1 MRDEQTIFNLINEI
15 AMKDDGIRAVYMNG
29 SRANPNVT
37 KDALCDYDI
46 VFMVNNTAD
55 YYKDD
60 SFIRQFGD
68 ILYMQ
73 QPDELD
79 KMMGREVDFNESYIW
94 LVIYKDG
101 VRMDI
106 NVVNVNSS
114 KVYED
119 KACIVLLDKDGR
131 LLNVPEATDSQWWV
145 KKFSEAEY
153 IEVCNE
159 FWWCLN
165 NVAKGIRRYEIPYA
179 QDMLNEVV
187 RPQLV
192 KMLGWKVGILTDYSV
207 SIGKSG
213 KYLNKWL
220 REEEYEL
227 FLETYCGAVAGEMW
241 RSVLIMCRLFEE
253 TAIFVA
259 ANLGYEYN
267 DADAEAAMKYIH
279 FVKEMETI

>member
-1 MRDEQTIFNLINEI
+1 MRDEKTIFALVNDV
-15 AMKDDGIRAVYMNG
+15 AVKDAGIRAVYMNG

-46 VFMVNNTAD
+46 VFMVDNTVD
-55 YYKDD
+55 YYENDA
-60 SFIRQFGD
+60 FIRQFGE

-73 QPDELD
+73 QPDEMD
-79 KMMGREVDFNESYIW
+79 KMLGLEVDFSEKYTW
-94 LVIYKDG
+94 LVIFEDG

-106 NVVNVNSS
+106 TIVNLES
-114 KVYED
+114 KLVYSE
-119 KACIVLLDKDGR
+119 KACVVLLDKDGR
-131 LLNVPEATDSQWWV
+131 LADVPEATDSDWWV
-145 KKFSEAEY
+145 KRFSEQEY
-153 IEVCNE
+153 IAACNE

-179 QDMLNEVV
+179 QDMLNKVV

-192 KMLGWKVGILTDYSV
+192 KMLEWKVGILTDYTVSV
-207 SIGKSG
+207 GKSG

-220 REEEYEL
+220 REDEYEL

-241 RSVLIMCRLFEE
+241 RSVLVMCRLFED
-253 TAIFVA
+253 TARFVA

-267 DADAEAAMKYIH
+267 SEEAEAAMKYLH
-279 FVKEMETI
+279 FVREMDRI

>member
-60 SFIRQFGD
+60 RFIRQFGD

-73 QPDELD
+73 QPDEIDRMLG
-79 KMMGREVDFNESYIW
+79 KEVDFDESYIW
-94 LVIYKDG
+94 LVIYEDG

-106 NVVNVNSS
+106 NVVNVNSA

-131 LLNVPEATDSQWWV
+131 LADVPESTDSHWWV
-145 KKFSEAEY
+145 KRFSEADY
-153 IEVCNE
+153 IAACNE

-179 QDMLNEVV
+179 QDMLNDVV

-220 REEEYEL
+220 REDEYEL

-241 RSVLIMCRLFEE
+241 RSVLIMCRLFED
-253 TAIFVA
+253 TARFVA

-267 DADAEAAMKYIH
+267 SDEAEAAMKYIH